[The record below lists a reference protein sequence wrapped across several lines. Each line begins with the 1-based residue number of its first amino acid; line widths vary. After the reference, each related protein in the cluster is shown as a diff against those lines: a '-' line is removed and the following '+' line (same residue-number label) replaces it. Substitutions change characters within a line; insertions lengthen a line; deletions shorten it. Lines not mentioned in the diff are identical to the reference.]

1 VLPIFRGDVYAM
13 QSVIEVIAS
22 SKRAL
27 TAADLASILSVT
39 PDAIYA
45 LARRGILPS
54 FRIGSAVRFDPKA
67 VAQYLQGK

>member
-1 VLPIFRGDVYAM
+1 M
-13 QSVIEVIAS
+13 QSVIEAIAS

-27 TAADLASILSVT
+27 TATELANILSVT

-45 LARRGILPS
+45 LARKGILPS
-54 FRIGSAVRFDPKA
+54 FRIGSAVRFDPKV